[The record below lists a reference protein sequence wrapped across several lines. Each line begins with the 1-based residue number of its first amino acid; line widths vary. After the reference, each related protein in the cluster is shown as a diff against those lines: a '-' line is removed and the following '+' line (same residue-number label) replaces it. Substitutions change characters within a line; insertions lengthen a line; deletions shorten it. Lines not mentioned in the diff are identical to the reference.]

1 MRIRITRISPASL
14 ALTLGILY
22 GGIGICISLFS
33 AIAGFIEIGR
43 RGSVGPQGTE
53 SFGMLLLQPVLT
65 TIAGLIAGFVIAWV
79 YNFISRFTKGVIID
93 YTETGRHEEVASS

>member
-1 MRIRITRISPASL
+1 
-14 ALTLGILY
+14 
-22 GGIGICISLFS
+22 
-33 AIAGFIEIGR
+33 
-43 RGSVGPQGTE
+43 
-53 SFGMLLLQPVLT
+53 MLLLQPVLT